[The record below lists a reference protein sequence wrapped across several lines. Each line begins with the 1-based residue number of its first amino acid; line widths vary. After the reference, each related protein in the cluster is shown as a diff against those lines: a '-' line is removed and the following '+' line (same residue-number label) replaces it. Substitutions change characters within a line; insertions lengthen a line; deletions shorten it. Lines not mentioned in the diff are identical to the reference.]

1 MEDFKG
7 KVLLFEERNYNS
19 TLRGFQQVINS
30 ANAVGECY
38 EELDTTFRFTQEV
51 FEDIIA
57 NGTKNISDKYA
68 LRIDEQ
74 IKNTKLTSKA
84 IINSMRENVT
94 VEMANLS
101 EKIKAMHEAQ
111 EAASAGVSSY
121 PVELEFIQIKNGKA
135 VLNAESKE
143 AIREIFTV
151 RIRTEEQNKLYNLLL
166 ALKESYE
173 NLSAFLSQGGIDL
186 GNWGEIISDT
196 GNGLCYE
203 KNGQLEIDPY
213 SLNIKLKAH
222 GSTIEE

>member
-1 MEDFKG
+1 
-7 KVLLFEERNYNS
+7 
-19 TLRGFQQVINS
+19 
-30 ANAVGECY
+30 
-38 EELDTTFRFTQEV
+38 
-51 FEDIIA
+51 
-57 NGTKNISDKYA
+57 
-68 LRIDEQ
+68 
-74 IKNTKLTSKA
+74 
-84 IINSMRENVT
+84 MRENVA

-111 EAASAGVSSY
+111 EKATNGLSAY
-121 PVELEFIQIKNGKA
+121 PIELVFIKIEKGKA
-135 VLNAESKE
+135 VLNDESKE

-151 RIRTEEQNKLYNLLL
+151 KIRTEEQNKLYNLLL